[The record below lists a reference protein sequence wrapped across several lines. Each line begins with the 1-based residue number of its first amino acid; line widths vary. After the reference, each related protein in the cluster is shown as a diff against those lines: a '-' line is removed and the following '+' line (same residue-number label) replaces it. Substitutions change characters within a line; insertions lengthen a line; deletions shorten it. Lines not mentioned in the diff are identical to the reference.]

1 MNFKVNEVLG
11 CIFMILGWG
20 TMSMIPFFSPLVLVD
35 YSIWLSGNLSVNLTL
50 LLDQISGLFM
60 ATIFLI
66 SGSVLVYCSWY
77 MADEIY
83 FSRFIYLVVLFV
95 LSMMSLIMIPN
106 LIALLLGWDGLGI
119 TSFLLVV
126 YYQNNKSLGA
136 GMVTALTN
144 RVGDS
149 ILLCIIGVF
158 ASEGGWVLF
167 EFLPSMSYFWVPFLL
182 VMAAITKSA
191 QVPYSAWLPAA
202 MAAPTPVS
210 ALVHSSTLVTA
221 GVYLLIR
228 SYPLLSQSDFSLS
241 VLKCLSLFTLL
252 MAGSVALV
260 EVDLKKIVA
269 LSTLSQL
276 SMMLFAISICLPKV
290 AFFHLVT
297 HAMFKS
303 LLFLSAGVVIHSS
316 SKWQDIRF
324 LGKNWARLP
333 VSMSCITAASLS
345 LCGMPFLSGFYS
357 KDLIIEMSFQGG
369 DSLVIYFMLVVGTLF
384 TSWYSLRLMFNLFLS
399 TNKSVSPVI
408 FVEEDSSVKFAYM
421 GLLVSSVVMGFLLV
435 NLVSDLDLMAM
446 VSNVEKFVVM
456 LLVVLA
462 VSIIEVSAE
471 WKKQNKFLV
480 GLYGYL
486 ASMWHFK
493 PLLAQFSPS
502 VGLKLASLI
511 TVSMEKGWLEKVG
524 PQGVFSSV
532 QTLGFSNQK
541 IQSYHFLKTVLSLLF
556 SLFLLIILGSYL

>member
-20 TMSMIPFFSPLVLVD
+20 VMSMIPFFSTLVLVD
-35 YSIWLSGNLSVNLTL
+35 YSIWLSSNLSVNLML
-50 LLDQISGLFM
+50 LLDQVSGLFM
-60 ATIFLI
+60 AAIFLI

-77 MADEIY
+77 MVDEIY

-167 EFLPSMSYFWVPFLL
+167 KFLPSTSYFWVPFLL

-228 SYPLLSQSDFSLS
+228 SYPILSQSDFSLG

-276 SMMLFAISICLPKV
+276 SMMLFAVSICLPKV
-290 AFFHLVT
+290 AFFHLIT

-303 LLFLSAGVVIHSS
+303 LLFLSAGVVIHGSL
-316 SKWQDIRF
+316 KWQDIRF

-333 VSMSCITAASLS
+333 VSMSCITIASLS

-369 DSLVIYFMLVVGTLF
+369 DSLVIYFMLVLGTLF
-384 TSWYSLRLMFNLFLS
+384 TSWYSLRLMFNLFLGV
-399 TNKSVSPVI
+399 NKSVSPV
-408 FVEEDSSVKFAYM
+408 FYSAEDSSVKFAYS
-421 GLLVSSVVMGFLLV
+421 GLLISSVVMGFLLI
-435 NLVSDLDLMAM
+435 NLVSDLDFLAM

-462 VSIIEVSAE
+462 LSVIEVSVG
-471 WKKQNKFLV
+471 WKGGNKFLV
-480 GLYGYL
+480 VVYGYL

-493 PLLAQFSPS
+493 PLLAQFSPN

-524 PQGVFSSV
+524 PQGVFKSV
-532 QTLGFSNQK
+532 QTLGLSNQK
-541 IQSYHFLKTVLSLLF
+541 IQSYHFLKIVLSLLF
-556 SLFLLIILGSYL
+556 SLLFVMILGVKL